1 MILKGQELLEF
12 LENFNFII
20 KEDNAY
26 KIKYSQKDTK
36 EHKTINIQISDN
48 DFTNLTTASNL
59 SDGTLLFLFQA
70 IKDCLNNVLNDYTN
84 LSKEEI
90 IITELEYKVERLT
103 ESPDK
108 DKPWLLAKF
117 ICTIKYIL

>member
-1 MILKGQELLEF
+1 MILKGQELLDF
-12 LENFNFII
+12 LNNFNFIT

-36 EHKTINIQISDN
+36 AQKIINIQTSDN
-48 DFTNLTTASNL
+48 EFTNLTTASNI
-59 SDGTLLFLFQA
+59 SDGTLIFLFQS
-70 IKDCLNNVLNDYTN
+70 IKDCLNNVLNDYIN
-84 LSKEEI
+84 LNKEEI
-90 IITELEYKVERLT
+90 IMTELEYKVEKLT

-108 DKPWLLAKF
+108 NKPWLLSRF

>member
-12 LENFNFII
+12 LNNFNFIT
-20 KEDNAY
+20 KEDNIY

-36 EHKTINIQISDN
+36 AQKIINIQTSDN
-48 DFTNLTTASNL
+48 EFTNLTTASNI
-59 SDGTLLFLFQA
+59 SDGTLIFLFQS
-70 IKDCLNNVLNDYTN
+70 IKDCLNNVLNDYIN
-84 LSKEEI
+84 LNKEEI
-90 IITELEYKVERLT
+90 IMTELEYKVEKLT

-108 DKPWLLAKF
+108 NKPWLLSRF

>member
-12 LENFNFII
+12 LNNFNFIT
-20 KEDNAY
+20 KEDNIY

-36 EHKTINIQISDN
+36 AHKTINIQTSDN
-48 DFTNLTTASNL
+48 EFTNLTTASNI
-59 SDGTLLFLFQA
+59 SDGTLIFLFQS
-70 IKDCLNNVLNDYTN
+70 IKDCLNNVLNDYIN
-84 LSKEEI
+84 LNKEEI
-90 IITELEYKVERLT
+90 IMTELEYKVEKLT

-108 DKPWLLAKF
+108 NKPWLLSRF

>member
-12 LENFNFII
+12 LNNFNFIT
-20 KEDNAY
+20 KEDNIY

-36 EHKTINIQISDN
+36 AQKIINIQSSDN
-48 DFTNLTTASNL
+48 EFTNLTTASNI
-59 SDGTLLFLFQA
+59 SDGTLIFLFQS
-70 IKDCLNNVLNDYTN
+70 IKDCLNNVLNDYIN
-84 LSKEEI
+84 LNKEEI
-90 IITELEYKVERLT
+90 IMTELEYKVEKLT

-108 DKPWLLAKF
+108 NKPWLLSRF

>member
-12 LENFNFII
+12 LNNFNFIT
-20 KEDNAY
+20 KEDNIY

-36 EHKTINIQISDN
+36 AHKTINIQTSDN
-48 DFTNLTTASNL
+48 EFTNLTTASNI
-59 SDGTLLFLFQA
+59 SDGTLIFLFQA
-70 IKDCLNNVLNDYTN
+70 IKDCLNNVLNDYIN

-90 IITELEYKVERLT
+90 IMTELEYKVEKLT

-108 DKPWLLAKF
+108 NKPWLLSRF

>member
-12 LENFNFII
+12 LNNFNFIT
-20 KEDNAY
+20 KEDNVY

-36 EHKTINIQISDN
+36 AHKTINIQTSDN
-48 DFTNLTTASNL
+48 EFTNLTTASNI
-59 SDGTLLFLFQA
+59 SDGTLIFLFQS
-70 IKDCLNNVLNDYTN
+70 IKDCLNNVLNDYIN
-84 LSKEEI
+84 LNKEEI
-90 IITELEYKVERLT
+90 IMTELEYKVEKLT

-108 DKPWLLAKF
+108 NKPWLLSRF

>member
-12 LENFNFII
+12 LNNFNFIT
-20 KEDNAY
+20 KEDNIY

-36 EHKTINIQISDN
+36 AHKTINIQTSDN
-48 DFTNLTTASNL
+48 EFTNLTTASNI
-59 SDGTLLFLFQA
+59 SDGTLIFLFQS
-70 IKDCLNNVLNDYTN
+70 IKDCLNNVLNDYIN
-84 LSKEEI
+84 LNKEEI
-90 IITELEYKVERLT
+90 IMTELEYKVEKLT

-108 DKPWLLAKF
+108 NKPWLLSKF

>member
-12 LENFNFII
+12 LNNFNFIT
-20 KEDNAY
+20 KEDNIY

-36 EHKTINIQISDN
+36 AQKIINIQTSDN
-48 DFTNLTTASNL
+48 EFTNLTTASNI
-59 SDGTLLFLFQA
+59 SDGTLIFLFQS
-70 IKDCLNNVLNDYTN
+70 IKDCLNNVLNDYIN
-84 LSKEEI
+84 LNKEEI
-90 IITELEYKVERLT
+90 IMTELEYKVEKLT

-108 DKPWLLAKF
+108 NKPWLLSKF

>member
-1 MILKGQELLEF
+1 MILKGKELLDF
-12 LENFNFII
+12 LENFNFIT
-20 KEDNAY
+20 KEDNVY

-36 EHKTINIQISDN
+36 EHKTINIQTSDN
-48 DFTNLTTASNL
+48 EFTNLTTSSNV
-59 SDGTLLFLFQA
+59 SDGTLIFLFQA

-84 LSKEEI
+84 LNKEEI
-90 IITELEYKVERLT
+90 IMTELEYKVERLT

-108 DKPWLLAKF
+108 SKPWLLSRF

>member
-20 KEDNAY
+20 KEDNVY

-36 EHKTINIQISDN
+36 EQKTINIQTSDN
-48 DFTNLTTASNL
+48 EFTNLTTESNV
-59 SDGTLLFLFQA
+59 SDGTLIFLFQA
-70 IKDCLNNVLNDYTN
+70 ITDCLNNVLNDYTN
-84 LSKEEI
+84 LNKEEI
-90 IITELEYKVERLT
+90 IITELEYKVERLA

-108 DKPWLLAKF
+108 NKPWLSSKF
-117 ICTIKYIL
+117 TCTIKYIL